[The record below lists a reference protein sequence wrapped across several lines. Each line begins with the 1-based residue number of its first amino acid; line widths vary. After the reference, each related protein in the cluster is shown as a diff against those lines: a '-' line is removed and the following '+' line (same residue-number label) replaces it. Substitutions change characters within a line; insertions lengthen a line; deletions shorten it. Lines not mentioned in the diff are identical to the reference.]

1 MAENLKKTLNIDGT
15 DYNINAVYSDE
26 AGKVTN
32 PLIVKRSG
40 NAAFSF
46 DGSTAEQT
54 IDYVPTAGGTFS
66 GKVYIDRTN
75 IQDKD
80 LGSVTDN
87 ELINYDQ
94 IRHLVYDL
102 TKQPLYSWESNQL
115 TDLKNVH
122 SGLSGLNVVVGT
134 TEEFRAFKRLM
145 GVPDITSTDEET
157 RYYGLRVSSSTP
169 FTEGSVDYRTRT
181 NSTYTDVYLPSYGY
195 YNELSTGIIDLSKGV
210 PVTTIREK
218 AFESNK
224 TIEMVMIPESIT
236 KIESYAFRYCSAL
249 KSIKL
254 PSKLE
259 RISTETFNG
268 CTNLESIVI
277 GKNVKKI
284 SRDAFK
290 SCSNLRTVYYEGTE
304 DDWLAFNI
312 VDTVTLNDDIKQ
324 ISSNGNTALTD
335 VYTKS
340 KAGEAGYSFVFNY
353 SYTTEFIDL
362 PCLYICTDLG
372 TNNLNTDNVNKMF
385 LKMPNTGIF
394 VELSRSATYL
404 ESPVG
409 ATTSGYYTYETL
421 AAIIAG
427 INSRLTALGS
437 TALALPD
444 TLKVSSAEHTIVPEL
459 PEEIT
464 TTNDKVIV
472 AENVVPSVQE
482 LKQAIDTIG
491 SEDGIERGEDGK
503 FRLNEEFYKYLLK
516 QTFKTPSISSFSLT
530 GTNTSGSKE
539 VGTTVTVTGIKHQET
554 NTGNITGNLTL
565 SRSSGAG
572 ASSKTVSTSI
582 AKSSSSADVTVSDSF
597 TASSNGTVTYTLSA
611 PYKDTTGAAK
621 TATKTASVSFYWPV
635 YYGATSSATPTDQT
649 GLNKAASFDS
659 SMLSIPTTAANKH
672 VHFLSTGTIKLYNS
686 LKLPITP
693 GATGTVSITVNS
705 QTTTYNYATIQNCG
719 VGTQK
724 IYVNI

>member
-15 DYNINAVYSDE
+15 EYNINAIYSDE

-40 NAAFSF
+40 NAAFNF
-46 DGSTAEQT
+46 DGSVAGQT

-66 GKVYIDRTN
+66 GKVYIDHPN
-75 IQDKD
+75 AQDKD

-94 IRHLVYDL
+94 IKHLVCDL
-102 TKQPLYSWESNQL
+102 AKHPLHSWESNQL
-115 TDLKNVH
+115 THLKTVH
-122 SGLSGLNVVVGT
+122 NSLSGLNVVVGT
-134 TEEFRAFKRLM
+134 TEEFQAFKRLM

-157 RYYGLRVSSSTP
+157 RYYGLRISSSTP
-169 FTEGSVDYRTRT
+169 YTEGHVDYRTRT

-195 YNELSTGIIDLSKGV
+195 YGELSSGTIDLSRGV
-210 PVTTIREK
+210 PVTTIRES
-218 AFESNK
+218 AFERNT
-224 TIEMVMIPESIT
+224 TIETVAIPESIT
-236 KIESYAFRYCSAL
+236 TIGSYAFRYCSAL
-249 KSIKL
+249 QSIKL
-254 PSKLE
+254 PSRLE
-259 RISTETFNG
+259 RLSVETFNG
-268 CTNLESIVI
+268 CTGLQSIVI
-277 GKNVKKI
+277 GKNVKTI

-304 DDWLAFNI
+304 ADWLAFNK
-312 VDTVTLNDDIKQ
+312 VDTITYDGTKQ
-324 ISSNGNTALTD
+324 ISNTGNTTLTD

-340 KAGEAGYSFVFNY
+340 KAGESGYNFVFNY
-353 SYTTEFIDL
+353 IYTTDFIDL
-362 PCLYICTDLG
+362 PCLYICTDFG

-385 LKMPNTGIF
+385 LKMPNTGLF

-437 TALALPD
+437 AALALPG

-472 AENVVPSVQE
+472 AEDVVPSVQE

-530 GTNTSGSKE
+530 GTHTSGSKE

-582 AKSSSSADVTVSDSF
+582 TKSASSTTVNVNDSF
-597 TASSNGTVTYTLSA
+597 TASSSGTVTYTLSA

-635 YYGATSSATPTDQT
+635 YYGATSSETPSNQT
-649 GLNKAASFDS
+649 GLTNEGSSFGS
-659 SMLSIPTTAANKH
+659 SMLEIPTDATNKH
-672 VHFLSTGTIKLYNS
+672 IHFLSTGTIKLFNS